1 MPLSDFAPT
10 EHKAQR
16 LEHFEVSFMH
26 LQWTTP
32 SKAWKQPWRT
42 ISSKQQ
48 NPNFWKRKRVP
59 RGKLSLHS
67 QQVKVWL
74 TVESWSKLVKHT
86 RVEMEFWTKF
96 SC

>member
-1 MPLSDFAPT
+1 
-10 EHKAQR
+10 
-16 LEHFEVSFMH
+16 
-26 LQWTTP
+26 
-32 SKAWKQPWRT
+32 
-42 ISSKQQ
+42 
-48 NPNFWKRKRVP
+48 VP